1 MAGSGFGVVP
11 MSAPGTC
18 YLGYA
23 FKSGQLSEGFYVT
36 ANIFRSK
43 TAAHDSH
50 LLVPEIPSEEE

>member
-1 MAGSGFGVVP
+1 